1 MTPLD
6 VSALLDAGPD
16 LDEVVAS
23 FVTTEYSSLTRAGA
37 PVTFPV
43 TPYLG
48 ASRDDGTHSL
58 DVSTGLTYPLKA
70 ERARR
75 DPRVTLSFSDP
86 CGSGIDDPPI
96 VIVKGLATVR
106 DRDLV
111 ANSARYLRESFEKFP
126 EAPRPPVFV
135 QRRMDWY
142 WARIW
147 IEVTPVEVIWWPHG
161 DLTHP
166 PQCRR
171 APEPVLAPPSDPAPG
186 GRSSGSWNDTPV
198 DWRKRVRGAVDRFGP
213 PVVTTVDPD
222 GWPIPWRARAASS
235 SPAGFVV
242 TPPAGIDVGAGPAS
256 VTFHHHGAGMAFQEN
271 VGLVA
276 TASPTGGGEVELHV
290 HRALTDCSIPHGLRS
305 QIGLMRR
312 SRPLRA
318 RLAREAT
325 RRGQTVPTYDDVAA
339 LI

>member
-171 APEPVLAPPSDPAPG
+171 AP
-186 GRSSGSWNDTPV
+186 
-198 DWRKRVRGAVDRFGP
+198 
-213 PVVTTVDPD
+213 
-222 GWPIPWRARAASS
+222 
-235 SPAGFVV
+235 
-242 TPPAGIDVGAGPAS
+242 
-256 VTFHHHGAGMAFQEN
+256 
-271 VGLVA
+271 
-276 TASPTGGGEVELHV
+276 
-290 HRALTDCSIPHGLRS
+290 
-305 QIGLMRR
+305 
-312 SRPLRA
+312 
-318 RLAREAT
+318 
-325 RRGQTVPTYDDVAA
+325 
-339 LI
+339 